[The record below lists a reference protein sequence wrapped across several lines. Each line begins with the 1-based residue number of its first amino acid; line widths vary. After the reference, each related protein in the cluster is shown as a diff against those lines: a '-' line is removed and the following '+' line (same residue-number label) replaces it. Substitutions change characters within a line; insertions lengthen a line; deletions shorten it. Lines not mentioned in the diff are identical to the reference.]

1 MKNTK
6 LIFLF
11 LFSIIFSAQLYAQL
25 SFENYVLQ
33 NVNIIDVNNQ
43 NILEDYTLVIQGN
56 KISKIMPSS
65 EYVPNENTQSFNF
78 KGKYV
83 LPGLIDAHV
92 HMATDPTLERRDDAE
107 ITLKQMLLSGITSVR
122 DMAGDARAL
131 ASLSRDALVG
141 DIDAPN
147 IYYSSLMAGT
157 VFFSDPRTIATAQ
170 GGVSGQMPY
179 MKAIDDS
186 TNIPL
191 TVAEAKG
198 TGAHGI
204 KFYAN
209 LTGAQMKALAKEA
222 KQQNFPVW
230 AHAAL
235 LPTKPSEV
243 IESDIISFS
252 HASMLVYEKYAGG
265 KNVPPTWF
273 ETDLSKDN
281 SAFWDKEYKQ
291 LNLSGLYQ
299 KIKTQNVV
307 LDATMSLKPVYK
319 NNPKLH
325 WRYEMSKRITRDAK
339 KAGVLVAAGTDSDQK
354 SFVQE
359 EMKLLVVDCE
369 FTPMEAIIAAT
380 KNSAQATGIL
390 KSEGTIEEGKS
401 ANLLILHKNPIEDIE
416 NIDTVYKVIKQGKMY
431 DGKYK

>member
-11 LFSIIFSAQLYAQL
+11 LFSMFFSAQLLAQL
-25 SFENYVLQ
+25 SFEKYVLQ
-33 NVNIIDVNNQ
+33 NVNIVDVNNQ

-92 HMATDPTLERRDDAE
+92 HMATDPTMERRDDAE

-204 KFYAN
+204 KFYAC
-209 LTGAQMKALAKEA
+209 
-222 KQQNFPVW
+222 
-230 AHAAL
+230 L
-235 LPTKPSEV
+235 LYTSPS
-243 IESDIISFS
+243 
-252 HASMLVYEKYAGG
+252 
-265 KNVPPTWF
+265 P
-273 ETDLSKDN
+273 
-281 SAFWDKEYKQ
+281 
-291 LNLSGLYQ
+291 
-299 KIKTQNVV
+299 
-307 LDATMSLKPVYK
+307 
-319 NNPKLH
+319 
-325 WRYEMSKRITRDAK
+325 RDR
-339 KAGVLVAAGTDSDQK
+339 G
-354 SFVQE
+354 
-359 EMKLLVVDCE
+359 
-369 FTPMEAIIAAT
+369 
-380 KNSAQATGIL
+380 
-390 KSEGTIEEGKS
+390 
-401 ANLLILHKNPIEDIE
+401 
-416 NIDTVYKVIKQGKMY
+416 
-431 DGKYK
+431 

>member
-1 MKNTK
+1 
-6 LIFLF
+6 
-11 LFSIIFSAQLYAQL
+11 
-25 SFENYVLQ
+25 
-33 NVNIIDVNNQ
+33 
-43 NILEDYTLVIQGN
+43 
-56 KISKIMPSS
+56 
-65 EYVPNENTQSFNF
+65 
-78 KGKYV
+78 
-83 LPGLIDAHV
+83 
-92 HMATDPTLERRDDAE
+92 
-107 ITLKQMLLSGITSVR
+107 
-122 DMAGDARAL
+122 
-131 ASLSRDALVG
+131 
-141 DIDAPN
+141 
-147 IYYSSLMAGT
+147 
-157 VFFSDPRTIATAQ
+157 
-170 GGVSGQMPY
+170 
-179 MKAIDDS
+179 
-186 TNIPL
+186 
-191 TVAEAKG
+191 
-198 TGAHGI
+198 
-204 KFYAN
+204 
-209 LTGAQMKALAKEA
+209 MKALAKEA
-222 KQQNFPVW
+222 KQQSFPVW

-252 HASMLVYEKYAGG
+252 HASMLVYEKYDGG

-273 ETDLSKDN
+273 KTDLSKDN

-307 LDATMSLKPVYK
+307 LDATMSLKPVYE

-416 NIDTVYKVIKQGKMY
+416 NIDTVFKVIKHGKMY